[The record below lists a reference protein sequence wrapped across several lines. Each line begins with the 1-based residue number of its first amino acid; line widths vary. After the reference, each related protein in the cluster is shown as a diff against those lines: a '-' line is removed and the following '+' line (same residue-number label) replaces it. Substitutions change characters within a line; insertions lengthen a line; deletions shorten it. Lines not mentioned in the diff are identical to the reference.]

1 MPLSQAPYQTIWGR
15 MRGTIAVAAL
25 ALFLPTAI
33 AVEEM
38 NYEQEIASLEAMVSG
53 ERDTAIYELDFEP
66 LNFDRILVRDRL
78 GDNQVF
84 HYLTFRLR
92 NRVADG
98 GDFLATQATVYNE
111 VLDQMVREYGFLRK
125 RTEGG
130 ASLVLDDVRALEDE
144 RLAVI
149 LERESLRV
157 RTRTINLTALV
168 FDEHGTRFR
177 LFDEVPGEGPQE
189 DFNFDDRGLRVAKS
203 DFYLR
208 VQEAIEERY
217 RQRFFSVHDI
227 RGLELPPYNASLPSS
242 FEDGHGMNQGEIF
255 GVIIFD
261 RLNRYG
267 NNFDVHIQG
276 LSNKQRFEWPE
287 RLPQGQVEDYFNLR
301 ILRRTYVVEMSRRG
315 DEFYRD
321 RNPISMNHHG
331 WRWVER
337 FVRLE
342 QRRAI
347 AYSRFYRHNITL
359 PEPRTRNA
367 TYNTINAQGEGVQE
381 STQVSVLHD
390 DRVAGD
396 FWGHYGSIREQW
408 PQRYQSKI
416 DEHQER
422 GQEILA
428 GYQDP
433 EDPRRITD
441 AERQRRADER
451 AAWNAVLE
459 RHQELLGD
467 RLQQLQ
473 RRLPDWQ
480 STTQERR

>member
-1 MPLSQAPYQTIWGR
+1 MPLSQAPHQYLWGR
-15 MRGTIAVAAL
+15 MLGGIVAVVAAVC
-25 ALFLPTAI
+25 LPAVQ

-53 ERDTAIYELDFEP
+53 ERDTAIFELDFQP

-111 VLDQMVREYGFLRK
+111 VLDQMMREYGFLRK
-125 RTEGG
+125 VTEGG

-144 RLAVI
+144 RLGVI
-149 LERESLRV
+149 LERENLRV
-157 RTRTINLTALV
+157 RTRSINLTALV

-203 DFYLR
+203 DFYQR
-208 VQEAIEERY
+208 VQEAIEDRY
-217 RQRFFSVHDI
+217 RQRFFAVHDI
-227 RGLELPPYNASLPSS
+227 RGMELPPYEAGLPST

-267 NNFDVHIQG
+267 NNFQIHIQG

-301 ILRRTYVVEMSRRG
+301 VLRRTFVVEMNRRG
-315 DEFYRD
+315 DEFFRD
-321 RNPISMNHHG
+321 RNPFSMDRYG
-331 WRWVER
+331 WQWVER
-337 FVRLE
+337 FIRLE

-367 TYNTINAQGEGVQE
+367 TYNTINDRGEGVQG

-390 DRVAGD
+390 GEVFGD
-396 FWGHYGSIREQW
+396 FWSHYGSIRQQW
-408 PQRYQSKI
+408 PQRYQSKV
-416 DEHQER
+416 DDHQEHA
-422 GQEILA
+422 QEVLTA
-428 GYQDP
+428 YQEP

-441 AERQRRADER
+441 AEQQRRADER

-459 RHQELLGD
+459 RHQGLL
-467 RLQQLQ
+467 RERMEQLE
-473 RRLPDWQ
+473 RRIPDWQ